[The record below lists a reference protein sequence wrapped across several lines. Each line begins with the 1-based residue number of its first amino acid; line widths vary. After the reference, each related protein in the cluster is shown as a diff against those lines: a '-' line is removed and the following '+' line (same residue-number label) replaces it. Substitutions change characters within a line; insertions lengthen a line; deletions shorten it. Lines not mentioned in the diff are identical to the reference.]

1 MNGAAYL
8 AGRGVPSLEG
18 GDAAER
24 VRRIGNEVRRL
35 ALRAVSGHEGHA
47 GGDLSAADILATLY
61 FAVLRVDPS
70 NTEDPERDRFIL
82 SKGHAAGAL
91 YATLALAGFMPIDEL
106 DTFLHAESRLS
117 GHPSRRHLPFIEAS
131 TGPLGHGLP
140 VAVGTA
146 LGGKLAGSK
155 RRTFVLT
162 GDGELDEGSNW
173 EAIMLASHFRL
184 ANLTLIVD
192 RNGLQQTTPTETT
205 VRLEPLAAKFRAF
218 GWAVQSVD
226 GHNAAALI
234 RALSSRL
241 DRLGR
246 PRCVLAKTTKG
257 RGVSFMED
265 RPEWHN
271 RLVSPGDLK
280 RALEELDEATDGR
293 TV

>member
-1 MNGAAYL
+1 MNRAFSL
-8 AGRGVPSLEG
+8 AGRREQSLEV
-18 GDAAER
+18 GDVAER
-24 VRRIGNEVRRL
+24 VGRIGNEVRRL
-35 ALRAVSGHEGHA
+35 ALRAALGHEGHT
-47 GGDLSAADILATLY
+47 GGDFSAADILATLY

-70 NTEDPERDRFIL
+70 NAEDPERDRFIL

-91 YATLALAGFMPIDEL
+91 YATLALADFIPVGEL
-106 DTFLHAESRLS
+106 DTYLHAESRLS
-117 GHPSRRHLPFIEAS
+117 GHPSRRHLPIIEAS

-146 LGGKLAGSK
+146 LAGRLAGST

-173 EAIMLASHFRL
+173 EALMLAAHHRL
-184 ANLTLIVD
+184 ALLTLIVD

-205 VRLEPLAAKFRAF
+205 VRLEPLAAKFKAF

-226 GHNAAALI
+226 GHNPAELI
-234 RALSSRL
+234 RALSSRP
-241 DRLGR
+241 DARGR

-257 RGVSFMED
+257 RGVLFMEG

-271 RLVSPGDLK
+271 KLVSQEDLQC
-280 RALEELDEATDGR
+280 ALQELEGATDGR